1 MQRESESEESVLWN
15 EIGEV
20 LDTEMSTVEDIRADL
35 ARNDKGNT
43 CQTINNCMLVFQRDP
58 VLKGAIRKNELSGK
72 IDIVGNLGWQ
82 RTSSSLTDTD
92 VYQIHWYL
100 EKNYGLKNDR
110 NINKAMNI
118 VASENKYHPK
128 IGKEQD
134 SELHF
139 NKGVAFD
146 DIHDVVERNKD
157 NLKDKGIIAIKGTKI
172 FYDVYADMVS
182 MSIKMIINENEYV
195 IDEIVGALFEDFSC
209 KFTIHEMQLDEKIQK
224 VSLQTDIE
232 LIINIAGIEYREKGI
247 IFKIDKSNK
256 QYTLKLMSY
265 PMYMLGHMVI
275 NNLVFQNIRNPFVI
289 IKYMLESVDIDING
303 VAVPNEMKA
312 ERTFLVAMAI
322 NNLKLLNG
330 SCSVGDVRIGEEIKV
345 SSEFE
350 ELLEKGG
357 ADERVIIWTDQ
368 RATNHYE
375 AYSLAKEKLMRVV
388 DLVAF
393 FAKNDCLA
401 EYFGIGDM
409 CEHWDA
415 SKLFP
420 EISLMNIAYIEDCMD
435 RQAICVSGNERIE
448 PHVRELDDVDI
459 NNIESDWIEKC
470 YIKCTQEKNKKIE
483 SLFNA
488 IRWINKVGNSTN
500 KGDNIIYCV
509 MALEFCLYKEKG
521 NTIVEDKLNEYGIKE
536 QSLMKTLTQNI
547 SVKIKTEGLE
557 NADAQILEKL
567 ESDMNSYL
575 ASKLKEASFNSKLQR
590 MVKRLDVP
598 ITEDEMKLIAFFRN
612 KRNSMIHGKGM
623 DEIKET
629 SIKKMIGIVS
639 RIITYKLQELL
650 RGR

>member
-1 MQRESESEESVLWN
+1 MKNIRNCKLEEDYMLDEVKFLREL
-15 EIGEV
+15 
-20 LDTEMSTVEDIRADL
+20 
-35 ARNDKGNT
+35 
-43 CQTINNCMLVFQRDP
+43 P
-58 VLKGAIRKNELSGK
+58 VLHGK
-72 IDIVGNLGWQ
+72 IEMPDYKGVCTGAYLICEKGMGFISIFCTNERKENAIFGYDVLRNKGTFL
-82 RTSSSLTDTD
+82 SLH
-92 VYQIHWYL
+92 QIEIL
-100 EKNYGLKNDR
+100 NCR
-110 NINKAMNI
+110 
-118 VASENKYHPK
+118 

-146 DIHDVVERNKD
+146 DIHDVVERNRD

-195 IDEIVGALFEDFSC
+195 IDKIVGALFEDFSC
-209 KFTIHEMQLDEKIQK
+209 KFTIHEMQLDEKIRK

-303 VAVPNEMKA
+303 VAVPNEIKA

-330 SCSVGDVRIGEEIKV
+330 SCSVGDVRIGEKIKV

-350 ELLEKGG
+350 KLLEKGG

-375 AYSLAKEKLMRVV
+375 AYSLAREKLMRVV

-420 EISLMNIAYIEDCMD
+420 EISLMNIAYIEDCVD

-448 PHVRELDDVDI
+448 PHVRELDDVDL

-557 NADAQILEKL
+557 NADVQFLEKF

-598 ITEDEMKLIAFFRN
+598 ITEDEMKLIALFRN

-650 RGR
+650 RGDD

>member
-1 MQRESESEESVLWN
+1 M
-15 EIGEV
+15 
-20 LDTEMSTVEDIRADL
+20 
-35 ARNDKGNT
+35 
-43 CQTINNCMLVFQRDP
+43 
-58 VLKGAIRKNELSGK
+58 
-72 IDIVGNLGWQ
+72 
-82 RTSSSLTDTD
+82 
-92 VYQIHWYL
+92 
-100 EKNYGLKNDR
+100 
-110 NINKAMNI
+110 
-118 VASENKYHPK
+118 
-128 IGKEQD
+128 
-134 SELHF
+134 
-139 NKGVAFD
+139 AFD

-195 IDEIVGALFEDFSC
+195 IDEIVGVLFEDFSC

-575 ASKLKEASFNSKLQR
+575 ASN
-590 MVKRLDVP
+590 
-598 ITEDEMKLIAFFRN
+598 
-612 KRNSMIHGKGM
+612 
-623 DEIKET
+623 
-629 SIKKMIGIVS
+629 
-639 RIITYKLQELL
+639 
-650 RGR
+650 

>member
-1 MQRESESEESVLWN
+1 MFEETKFLREL
-15 EIGEV
+15 
-20 LDTEMSTVEDIRADL
+20 
-35 ARNDKGNT
+35 
-43 CQTINNCMLVFQRDP
+43 P
-58 VLKGAIRKNELSGK
+58 VLHGK
-72 IDIVGNLGWQ
+72 IELPDYKGVCTGIYLICEKGMGFISIFCTNERKENAMLGYDVT
-82 RTSSSLTDTD
+82 RNKVTFLSLH
-92 VYQIHWYL
+92 QIEML
-100 EKNYGLKNDR
+100 
-110 NINKAMNI
+110 IC
-118 VASENKYHPK
+118 K
-128 IGKEQD
+128 IGNEQD

-139 NKGVAFD
+139 SKGVAFD
-146 DIHDVVERNKD
+146 DIREVVERNRD
-157 NLKDKGIIAIKGTKI
+157 ILKDKGIIAIKGTKI

-265 PMYMLGHMVI
+265 PMYMLGHMVM

-303 VAVPNEMKA
+303 VAVPNEIKA

-357 ADERVIIWTDQ
+357 ANERVIIWTDQ
-368 RATNHYE
+368 MAANHYE

-470 YIKCTQEKNKKIE
+470 YIKCTQKKNKKIE

-598 ITEDEMKLIAFFRN
+598 ITEDEMELIALFRR

-650 RGR
+650 RGDD

>member
-1 MQRESESEESVLWN
+1 MLDEVKFLREL
-15 EIGEV
+15 
-20 LDTEMSTVEDIRADL
+20 
-35 ARNDKGNT
+35 
-43 CQTINNCMLVFQRDP
+43 P
-58 VLKGAIRKNELSGK
+58 VLHGK
-72 IDIVGNLGWQ
+72 IEMPDYKGVCTGAYLICEKGMGFISIFCTNERKENAIFGYDVLRNKGTFL
-82 RTSSSLTDTD
+82 SLH
-92 VYQIHWYL
+92 QIEIL
-100 EKNYGLKNDR
+100 NCR
-110 NINKAMNI
+110 
-118 VASENKYHPK
+118 

-146 DIHDVVERNKD
+146 DIHDVVERNRD

-195 IDEIVGALFEDFSC
+195 IDKIVGALFEDFSC
-209 KFTIHEMQLDEKIQK
+209 KFTIHEMQLDEKIRK

-303 VAVPNEMKA
+303 VAVPNEIKA

-330 SCSVGDVRIGEEIKV
+330 SCSVGDVRIGEKIKV

-350 ELLEKGG
+350 KLLEKGG

-375 AYSLAKEKLMRVV
+375 AYSLAREKLMRVV

-420 EISLMNIAYIEDCMD
+420 EISLMNIAYIEDCVD

-448 PHVRELDDVDI
+448 PHVRELDDVDL

-509 MALEFCLYKEKG
+509 MALEFCLYKENG

-557 NADAQILEKL
+557 NADVQFLEKF

-598 ITEDEMKLIAFFRN
+598 ITEDEMKLIALFRN

-650 RGR
+650 RGDD

>member
-1 MQRESESEESVLWN
+1 MLDGEKFLREL
-15 EIGEV
+15 
-20 LDTEMSTVEDIRADL
+20 
-35 ARNDKGNT
+35 
-43 CQTINNCMLVFQRDP
+43 P
-58 VLKGAIRKNELSGK
+58 VLHGK
-72 IDIVGNLGWQ
+72 IEMPDYNGVCTGVYLICEKGMGFISIFCTNERKENAIFGYDVLRNKGTFL
-82 RTSSSLTDTD
+82 SLH
-92 VYQIHWYL
+92 QI
-100 EKNYGLKNDR
+100 EILKC
-110 NINKAMNI
+110 
-118 VASENKYHPK
+118 K

-195 IDEIVGALFEDFSC
+195 IDEIVGVLFEDFSC

-357 ADERVIIWTDQ
+357 TDERVIIWTDQ

-575 ASKLKEASFNSKLQR
+575 ASKLKEASFNSKLQK

-612 KRNSMIHGKGM
+612 KRNK
-623 DEIKET
+623 
-629 SIKKMIGIVS
+629 
-639 RIITYKLQELL
+639 Y
-650 RGR
+650 

>member
-1 MQRESESEESVLWN
+1 
-15 EIGEV
+15 
-20 LDTEMSTVEDIRADL
+20 
-35 ARNDKGNT
+35 
-43 CQTINNCMLVFQRDP
+43 
-58 VLKGAIRKNELSGK
+58 
-72 IDIVGNLGWQ
+72 
-82 RTSSSLTDTD
+82 
-92 VYQIHWYL
+92 
-100 EKNYGLKNDR
+100 
-110 NINKAMNI
+110 
-118 VASENKYHPK
+118 
-128 IGKEQD
+128 
-134 SELHF
+134 
-139 NKGVAFD
+139 
-146 DIHDVVERNKD
+146 
-157 NLKDKGIIAIKGTKI
+157 
-172 FYDVYADMVS
+172 
-182 MSIKMIINENEYV
+182 
-195 IDEIVGALFEDFSC
+195 
-209 KFTIHEMQLDEKIQK
+209 
-224 VSLQTDIE
+224 
-232 LIINIAGIEYREKGI
+232 
-247 IFKIDKSNK
+247 
-256 QYTLKLMSY
+256 
-265 PMYMLGHMVI
+265 
-275 NNLVFQNIRNPFVI
+275 
-289 IKYMLESVDIDING
+289 
-303 VAVPNEMKA
+303 
-312 ERTFLVAMAI
+312 
-322 NNLKLLNG
+322 
-330 SCSVGDVRIGEEIKV
+330 
-345 SSEFE
+345 
-350 ELLEKGG
+350 
-357 ADERVIIWTDQ
+357 
-368 RATNHYE
+368 
-375 AYSLAKEKLMRVV
+375 
-388 DLVAF
+388 
-393 FAKNDCLA
+393 
-401 EYFGIGDM
+401 
-409 CEHWDA
+409 
-415 SKLFP
+415 
-420 EISLMNIAYIEDCMD
+420 MNIAYIEDCMD

>member
-1 MQRESESEESVLWN
+1 MLDGQKFLREL
-15 EIGEV
+15 
-20 LDTEMSTVEDIRADL
+20 
-35 ARNDKGNT
+35 
-43 CQTINNCMLVFQRDP
+43 P
-58 VLKGAIRKNELSGK
+58 VLHGK
-72 IDIVGNLGWQ
+72 IEMPDYNGVCTGVYLICEKGMGFISIFCTNERKENAIFGYDVLRNKGTFL
-82 RTSSSLTDTD
+82 SLH
-92 VYQIHWYL
+92 QI
-100 EKNYGLKNDR
+100 EILKC
-110 NINKAMNI
+110 
-118 VASENKYHPK
+118 K

-195 IDEIVGALFEDFSC
+195 IDEIVGVLFEDFSC

-232 LIINIAGIEYREKGI
+232 LIINIAGIQYREKGI

-629 SIKKMIGIVS
+629 GIKKMIGIVS

-650 RGR
+650 RGDD

>member
-1 MQRESESEESVLWN
+1 
-15 EIGEV
+15 
-20 LDTEMSTVEDIRADL
+20 
-35 ARNDKGNT
+35 
-43 CQTINNCMLVFQRDP
+43 
-58 VLKGAIRKNELSGK
+58 
-72 IDIVGNLGWQ
+72 
-82 RTSSSLTDTD
+82 
-92 VYQIHWYL
+92 
-100 EKNYGLKNDR
+100 
-110 NINKAMNI
+110 
-118 VASENKYHPK
+118 
-128 IGKEQD
+128 
-134 SELHF
+134 
-139 NKGVAFD
+139 
-146 DIHDVVERNKD
+146 
-157 NLKDKGIIAIKGTKI
+157 
-172 FYDVYADMVS
+172 
-182 MSIKMIINENEYV
+182 
-195 IDEIVGALFEDFSC
+195 
-209 KFTIHEMQLDEKIQK
+209 
-224 VSLQTDIE
+224 
-232 LIINIAGIEYREKGI
+232 
-247 IFKIDKSNK
+247 
-256 QYTLKLMSY
+256 MSY

-575 ASKLKEASFNSKLQR
+575 ASKLKEASFNSKLQK

-650 RGR
+650 RGDD

>member
-1 MQRESESEESVLWN
+1 MLDGEKFLREL
-15 EIGEV
+15 
-20 LDTEMSTVEDIRADL
+20 
-35 ARNDKGNT
+35 
-43 CQTINNCMLVFQRDP
+43 P
-58 VLKGAIRKNELSGK
+58 VLHGK
-72 IDIVGNLGWQ
+72 IEMPDYNGVCTGVYLICEKGMGFISIFCTNERKENAMFGYDVLGNKGTFL
-82 RTSSSLTDTD
+82 SLD
-92 VYQIHWYL
+92 QIEIL
-100 EKNYGLKNDR
+100 NR
-110 NINKAMNI
+110 R
-118 VASENKYHPK
+118 

-146 DIHDVVERNKD
+146 DIHDVIERNRD

-209 KFTIHEMQLDEKIQK
+209 KFTIHEMQLDENIQK

-303 VAVPNEMKA
+303 VTVPNEIKA

-350 ELLEKGG
+350 KLLEKGG

-420 EISLMNIAYIEDCMD
+420 EISLMNIAYIEDCTD

-536 QSLMKTLTQNI
+536 QSLVKTLTENI

-557 NADAQILEKL
+557 NADAQFLEKL

-598 ITEDEMKLIAFFRN
+598 ITEDEMKLIALFRN

-650 RGR
+650 RGDD